1 MRDIIVTLA
10 VFGTLPFIFWRPW
23 IGILVWCWLGYM
35 NPHRLAWG
43 FSTSMPFALIV
54 ALVTFTAIAISREK
68 KEFIWTRETKLL
80 LIFTAWMFISTLL
93 AMYSELAWP

>member
-43 FSTSMPFALIV
+43 FSTSMPFALI
-54 ALVTFTAIAISREK
+54 EP
-68 KEFIWTRETKLL
+68 W
-80 LIFTAWMFISTLL
+80 
-93 AMYSELAWP
+93 

>member
-10 VFGTLPFIFWRPW
+10 VFGSLPFILRRPW
-23 IGILVWCWLGYM
+23 LGILMWCWLGYM

-68 KEFIWTRETKLL
+68 KRAHLD
-80 LIFTAWMFISTLL
+80 A
-93 AMYSELAWP
+93 